1 MRSLSFVAA
10 QILSSL
16 HHPPH
21 LNNHSFEDRN
31 GAPRPKPVQ
40 PWLMAT
46 MVCSVANHGNG
57 SRAQEAS
64 SMAPITSSNTL
75 MCPSQRWF
83 TSFPSLIYTAL
94 LRM

>member
-1 MRSLSFVAA
+1 RCS
-10 QILSSL
+10 QILGYYIRPTLEYL
-16 HHPPH
+16 HE
-21 LNNHSFEDRN
+21 SFLILPDRN

-64 SMAPITSSNTL
+64 SMVPITSSNTL